1 MSARIE
7 SRVFSA
13 VFFFSCADDVDGVDA
28 PEGDDVEGGVKESEL
43 FPPGESDVEGGVNGN
58 DAGGGGGGEQLP
70 LLKH

>member
-7 SRVFSA
+7 SRVLSA
-13 VFFFSCADDVDGVDA
+13 VFFFSCADDEDVVDA
-28 PEGDDVEGGVKESEL
+28 PEGDDVEGGVNESEL

-58 DAGGGGGGEQLP
+58 DTGGGGGGEQLP